1 MNDQIEIVLAEA
13 TDSLAH
19 LVIRAAGEAKQICG
33 LTGSLAGP
41 ECRYART
48 LPSSYALSPLATSAG
63 LLAELV
69 LPDPCFWTPEMPLL
83 YRLDMQL
90 RSTAG
95 ETHAF
100 SRLVGIRRWSVDRT
114 ALWLDGRRT
123 VLRGV
128 YAGPHDLTEKQL
140 VEAHAEQLTLIA
152 HQPDAAFC
160 EAASRIGV
168 ALVTDL
174 RGLGQPAAVTRE
186 LVRASHWPAVLMAL
200 VEVSQVAGD
209 QPLPAGLMMVHPL
222 DTSNGEMAP
231 WSDGVLV
238 ATDAPHAL
246 PDWLAEVD
254 KPVLALRRGPPDM
267 CLATV
272 RQACDRLQADL
283 APRFDL
289 AGYFVGL

>member
-1 MNDQIEIVLAEA
+1 MNDQIEIILGEA
-13 TDSLAH
+13 TDSHAH
-19 LVIRAAGEAKQICG
+19 LYVRASVDAKQMSG
-33 LTGSLAGP
+33 MTGSLVGP

-48 LPSSYALSPLATSAG
+48 LPSSYSLSPMATTTG

-69 LPDPCFWTPEMPLL
+69 IPDPSFWTPEMPLL

-100 SRLVGIRRWSVDRT
+100 SRLVGIRRWGVDRAT
-114 ALWLDGRRT
+114 LRLDGRRT

-128 YAGPHDLTEKQL
+128 NAGLHDLTGEQL

-152 HQPDAAFC
+152 HQPGAAIC

-174 RGLGQPAAVTRE
+174 RGLDDRSAVIRE

-200 VEVSQVAGD
+200 IEVSQVAGD
-209 QPLPAGLMMVHPL
+209 QPLPTGLVMVHPL
-222 DTSNGEMAP
+222 DTSNGEMAS
-231 WSDGVLV
+231 WTDGVLV
-238 ATDAPHAL
+238 ATDPPHSL
-246 PDWLAEVD
+246 PDWLTEVD
-254 KPVLALRRGPPDM
+254 KPVLAIRRGPPDI

-289 AGYFVGL
+289 AGYFVE